1 MDNIYVDT
9 NESLVLSKLFG
20 KDKKVSFDD
29 ILNKL
34 EDRDDDADYLEIR
47 LNEKD
52 DLINDL
58 RERLLK
64 YE

>member
-20 KDKKVSFDD
+20 KDKKASFDD